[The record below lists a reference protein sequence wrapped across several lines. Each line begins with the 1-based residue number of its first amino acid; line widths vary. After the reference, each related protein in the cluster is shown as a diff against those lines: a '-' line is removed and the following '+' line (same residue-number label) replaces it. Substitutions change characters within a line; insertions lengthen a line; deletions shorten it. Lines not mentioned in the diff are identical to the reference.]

1 MMGLLIK
8 RDDIHPVRMA
18 EIAKDITINIR
29 LTGMKRFAVRMWIGV
44 QIIRLAALILPTATE
59 IEVGTQA

>member
-8 RDDIHPVRMA
+8 RDDIHPVRMG
-18 EIAKDITINIR
+18 EIAKDITINIK

-59 IEVGTQA
+59 IEVETKA